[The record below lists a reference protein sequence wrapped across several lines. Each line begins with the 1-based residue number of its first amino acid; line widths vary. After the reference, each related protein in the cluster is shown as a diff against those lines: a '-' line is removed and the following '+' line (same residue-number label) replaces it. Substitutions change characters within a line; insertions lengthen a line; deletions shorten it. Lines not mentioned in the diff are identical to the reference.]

1 MFCGSFSAL
10 GDSIYTRPTSC
21 TTEYFSLPPGKEK
34 KTISNTFGI
43 YVMSLLLLRKI
54 ERIEAW
60 LVCRPSVELEF
71 MMI

>member
-10 GDSIYTRPTSC
+10 GDSTLGLQLVLLNTSV
-21 TTEYFSLPPGKEK
+21 YLQGKK
-34 KTISNTFGI
+34 RRKTISTTFGI